1 MVKYYCTN
9 SDKIELITTDFGETK
24 YAMVLANA
32 RSIPKDNCEIIDGQ
46 LYDNRELDYWKLLK
60 AKEIANYLESADK
73 AGFTTS
79 LNLKSDCSL
88 ESVGKLSLGLKL
100 YELNSEVK
108 DTSKVVFC
116 DYDNQLHEITLAQY
130 KTICKEVGNDYS
142 NRYGKKWTVRKA
154 INEAKTIEEL
164 KAIVI

>member
-1 MVKYYCTN
+1 MYYYIYNANMDGFIAVATEN
-9 SDKIELITTDFGETK
+9 PSQPS
-24 YAMVLANA
+24 YADAREIPLENAVLLG
-32 RSIPKDNCEIIDGQ
+32 GQ
-46 LYDNRELDYWKLLK
+46 LYDNRDIDYWKLLK
-60 AKEIANYLESADK
+60 TKELANYLESADK

-88 ESVGKLSLGLKL
+88 ESVEKLSLGLKL
-100 YELNSEVK
+100 YELNSDVK

-154 INEAKTIEEL
+154 INEATTIEQL

>member
-1 MVKYYCTN
+1 MNYYCTN
-9 SDKIELITTDFGETK
+9 CEKIELCTTDFSKTN
-24 YAMVLANA
+24 YSTVLADA
-32 RSIPKDNCEIIDGQ
+32 RSIPKNNCELLDGQ

-60 AKEIANYLESADK
+60 TKELANYLESADK

-88 ESVGKLSLGLKL
+88 ESVEKLSLGLKL
-100 YELNSEVK
+100 YELNSDVK

-154 INEAKTIEEL
+154 INEAKIIEEL

>member
-1 MVKYYCTN
+1 MNYYIYN
-9 SDKIELITTDFGETK
+9 ADKTGFIAVVAEYPNQPSYADTRNTPIEN
-24 YAMVLANA
+24 AVLL
-32 RSIPKDNCEIIDGQ
+32 DGQ

-60 AKEIANYLESADK
+60 TKELANYLESADK

-88 ESVGKLSLGLKL
+88 ESVEKLSLGLKL
-100 YELNSEVK
+100 YELNSDVK

-164 KAIVI
+164 KVIII